1 MKLEQVISLLKET
14 QNITKQFNSQIQSLN
29 SQVFAI
35 ALNAKIVFKE
45 NGRVYKLD
53 SFEEGLKRLGTLSF
67 FKKWGLN
74 FLVEETLIF
83 FENGVFSLT
92 EQQEVFTEAKKLND
106 EEVFDRI
113 CKDYGLD
120 PQILQKIFEELGF
133 MWYGGK
139 NYGFLNG
146 KIKIFDYITNIS
158 TVKISGNNHF
168 SLINSK
174 GRAIHEFSI

>member
-1 MKLEQVISLLKET
+1 MQD
-14 QNITKQFNSQIQSLN
+14 ITKQFNSQIQSLN
-29 SQVFAI
+29 SQVFAV
-35 ALNAKIVFKE
+35 ALNTKIIFKE
-45 NGRVYKLD
+45 NGKVYKLD

-74 FLVEETLIF
+74 FLVEEIPIF

-92 EQQEVFTEAKKLND
+92 EQQEVFTDTKNLND
-106 EEVFDRI
+106 KEVFDKI
-113 CKDYGLD
+113 CIDYSLD
-120 PQILQKIFEELGF
+120 SQLLQKIFEELGF
-133 MWYGGK
+133 MWYGEK
-139 NYGFLNG
+139 NYGFLDG